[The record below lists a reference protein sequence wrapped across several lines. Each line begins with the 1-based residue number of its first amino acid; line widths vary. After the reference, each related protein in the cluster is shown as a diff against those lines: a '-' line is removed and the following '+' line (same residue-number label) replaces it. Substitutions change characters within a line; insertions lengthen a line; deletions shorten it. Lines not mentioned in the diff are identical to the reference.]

1 MEDYN
6 KKAYEEAKEQ
16 NESKNRLS
24 AEIKEKLDFLLKKS
38 TSEITHEEMLFVLEN
53 MDMQALIDAASEKIN
68 TQIINVN
75 DVQKNQDKQK

>member
-16 NESKNRLS
+16 NESKNMLS

-53 MDMQALIDAASEKIN
+53 MDMQSLIDAATKKQNES
-68 TQIINVN
+68 IINLT
-75 DVQKNQDKQK
+75 DEQKN

>member
-53 MDMQALIDAASEKIN
+53 MDMQSLIDAATKKQNES
-68 TQIINVN
+68 IINLT
-75 DVQKNQDKQK
+75 DEQKN